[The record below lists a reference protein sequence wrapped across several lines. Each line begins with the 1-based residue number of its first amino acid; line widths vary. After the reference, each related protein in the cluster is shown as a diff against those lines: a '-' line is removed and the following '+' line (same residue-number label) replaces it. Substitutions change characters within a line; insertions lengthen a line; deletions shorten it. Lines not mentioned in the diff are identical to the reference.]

1 MIDDILCRPYM
12 KTGIPSL
19 NIPKTDPMDIDKYA
33 HLPFDKRDHDPD
45 FTMTNNI
52 NVIIHNKYC
61 ERNKSSSEGNSF
73 QNCLPAEEPP
83 WCCHSPVHREHG

>member
-45 FTMTNNI
+45 FTMT
-52 NVIIHNKYC
+52 
-61 ERNKSSSEGNSF
+61 
-73 QNCLPAEEPP
+73 
-83 WCCHSPVHREHG
+83 